1 MGSEGEMERG
11 RLIDWSRHQGET
23 NLRAVVEEWGI
34 IGVIFRCTI
43 GWSYFDPWYQ
53 WNFAQAVEIKEELD
67 EFFIGSYHVLWP
79 WNRDPLKEA
88 KWFKDHIKVDGVAP
102 DFVVDDME
110 LPNDKD
116 GWSSITP
123 KEVGNQIV
131 VQLPA
136 IEQETLLRCLG
147 YTGSWWWN
155 SPSHIGSVTPLG
167 IESDYPLIEA
177 EYTDRWYMPIGSRD
191 FSDAPEFPQEPV
203 SLGAGWS
210 MADLVAWQ
218 WTSRLRPVGVQ
229 SKSQDGSVLMVSI
242 QQFREI
248 IGVSDPGLTDREKL
262 SILWEAHPELHP
274 PTEDTN

>member
-1 MGSEGEMERG
+1 MNRP
-11 RLIDWSRHQGET
+11 RLIDWSRHQAET
-23 NLRAVVEEWGI
+23 NLQMVVDEWGI

-53 WNFAQAVEIKEELD
+53 WNFAQAVAIKEKLEDFFID
-67 EFFIGSYHVLWP
+67 EFFIGAYHVLWP

-110 LPNDKD
+110 LPNTKD

-136 IEQETLLRCLG
+136 IEQETGLRCLS
-147 YTGSWWWN
+147 YSGSWWWN
-155 SPSHIGSVTPLG
+155 ADAHLGSVTPLG
-167 IESDYPLIEA
+167 VEKDYPLIEA

-191 FSDAPEFPQEPV
+191 FSEAPEFPTEPAT
-203 SLGAGWS
+203 LGRGWTL
-210 MADLVAWQ
+210 ADLVAWQ

-229 SKSQDGSVLMVSI
+229 SKSQDGSVLMVSVNR
-242 QQFREI
+242 FKEI
-248 IGVSDPGLTDREKL
+248 IGESSPDLTDKEKL
-262 SILWEAHPELHP
+262 DILWTNHPEFHP
-274 PTEDTN
+274 PD